1 MVKNPER
8 WLKPTTS
15 DQCGQNHG
23 VYLWQSQV
31 ENEHYNSPSAISLE
45 RTALLSNNYIGV
57 TKRQLEHTG
66 RFYHLVTNTRLQS
79 DRNDV

>member
-1 MVKNPER
+1 MSISSNHGIPIVLYTKRDGKLIEWYVVKNPER

-31 ENEHYNSPSAISLE
+31 ENEHYNFPSAICLE
-45 RTALLSNNYIGV
+45 RTALLSNN
-57 TKRQLEHTG
+57 
-66 RFYHLVTNTRLQS
+66 
-79 DRNDV
+79 